1 MALYQR
7 KEVAQ
12 YTDAEDLFDALAC
25 TVEGQ
30 HSVRL
35 VRMSWLLQQRG
46 SVLRRRQELP
56 EEEAG
61 GRGGCG
67 KVAPMIAMSF
77 CWDAREHPDPE
88 GLQMNLVIATLEQE
102 RGTYSQTDGEFAGF
116 SEMGVCWDCPSLL
129 HGDPDKAHEA
139 HAQEAADDAKRTP
152 AEKAAFK
159 HVLHETIDL
168 WYAHQARTVFLLTQH
183 LREWGSTRECGYDQ
197 SGWTTC
203 WPVGPAR
210 LEFEGMP
217 PPTPEQVAGLGGCLR
232 LCARLEK
239 LDLRRCNVGPAGWES
254 LARTLPS
261 APRLEE
267 LYLQDKGIG
276 GDGAEA
282 LAQALP
288 STLGLEYLDLS
299 GNGIGGDGAEAA
311 LRAAWGRRNLDYL
324 ARGVG
329 RELGI
334 PAGDVVVASVFY
346 DLFAAADSP
355 LREKACTG
363 VIAQTTSGDILHGRN
378 LDYDFAEKLAK
389 TTLVVDFMRNGS
401 QHFTAVTFGP
411 IPNFNT
417 AVRYGSFSLT
427 HDERD
432 QGSIAENLFDMIVRG
447 RVATFSQIRE
457 AMDTV
462 SSFDDAVTFFST
474 AKLSSASYFILGGVR
489 AGEGAVITRN
499 RDSVADAWKLNVRAG
514 RWYLVETNYDHDKQ
528 PGTGDDRRHPLIRAM
543 DATGQDNITAATLW
557 EVIST
562 RRVNTSAG
570 ERPPLNPGTVYS
582 TVMGARHPE
591 SFKTVVRTSFSA
603 DSAAFFV

>member
-1 MALYQR
+1 MRLFFASLVLLGQAVRPAAGDYAPRRVSVDLDEDPQHRWDHVIAEHRAMFREAL
-7 KEVAQ
+7 
-12 YTDAEDLFDALAC
+12 TSILEDPKI
-25 TVEGQ
+25 
-30 HSVRL
+30 SRL
-35 VRMSWLLQQRG
+35 V
-46 SVLRRRQELP
+46 
-56 EEEAG
+56 A
-61 GRGGCG
+61 
-67 KVAPMIAMSF
+67 I
-77 CWDAREHPDPE
+77 ARE
-88 GLQMNLVIATLEQE
+88 
-102 RGTYSQTDGEFAGF
+102 
-116 SEMGVCWDCPSLL
+116 
-129 HGDPDKAHEA
+129 
-139 HAQEAADDAKRTP
+139 
-152 AEKAAFK
+152 
-159 HVLHETIDL
+159 VL
-168 WYAHQARTVFLLTQH
+168 
-183 LREWGSTRECGYDQ
+183 GSD
-197 SGWTTC
+197 
-203 WPVGPAR
+203 
-210 LEFEGMP
+210 FE
-217 PPTPEQVAGLGGCLR
+217 
-232 LCARLEK
+232 
-239 LDLRRCNVGPAGWES
+239 
-254 LARTLPS
+254 
-261 APRLEE
+261 APRLMTAD
-267 LYLQDKGIG
+267 QW
-276 GDGAEA
+276 AE
-282 LAQALP
+282 
-288 STLGLEYLDLS
+288 
-299 GNGIGGDGAEAA
+299 
-311 LRAAWGRRNLDYL
+311 

>member
-355 LREKACTG
+355 LRGGHSLACGRPRLAGSLRLRGRCEGAEGSEWRCAELREVGQVVFSGRQLRACTDLCQADPG
-363 VIAQTTSGDILHGRN
+363 PGIVCASAPLCPR
-378 LDYDFAEKLAK
+378 ARRLA
-389 TTLVVDFMRNGS
+389 R
-401 QHFTAVTFGP
+401 P
-411 IPNFNT
+411 
-417 AVRYGSFSLT
+417 
-427 HDERD
+427 
-432 QGSIAENLFDMIVRG
+432 
-447 RVATFSQIRE
+447 RVLRPR
-457 AMDTV
+457 
-462 SSFDDAVTFFST
+462 
-474 AKLSSASYFILGGVR
+474 VR
-489 AGEGAVITRN
+489 ARVPSRPG
-499 RDSVADAWKLNVRAG
+499 KL
-514 RWYLVETNYDHDKQ
+514 
-528 PGTGDDRRHPLIRAM
+528 
-543 DATGQDNITAATLW
+543 
-557 EVIST
+557 
-562 RRVNTSAG
+562 
-570 ERPPLNPGTVYS
+570 
-582 TVMGARHPE
+582 
-591 SFKTVVRTSFSA
+591 
-603 DSAAFFV
+603 